1 MPKNF
6 TTFIGSFSG
15 HFVSHPSSIF
25 FSSQQCRLR
34 QPNEVLESSEWD
46 LVCEAGARW
55 LRVFTGSRWVDSYL
69 SQLPVDPES
78 EEVDNPVQETTSH
91 CPRAIARRFEASLAT
106 KMKNHFDFW
115 TQNAQEEAAALAHK
129 CAAYRMGYVW
139 AHLSSG
145 ISETAARPCQ
155 YKKRCLYGQ

>member
-15 HFVSHPSSIF
+15 HFVSHPSSIT

-55 LRVFTGSRWVDSYL
+55 LRVFTGSRWVDSF
-69 SQLPVDPES
+69 S
-78 EEVDNPVQETTSH
+78 TS
-91 CPRAIARRFEASLAT
+91 RWSRVRRSRQPSSG
-106 KMKNHFDFW
+106 NN
-115 TQNAQEEAAALAHK
+115 QS
-129 CAAYRMGYVW
+129 
-139 AHLSSG
+139 LSSG
-145 ISETAARPCQ
+145 HSPPLRGKLSHQNEESFWLLNS
-155 YKKRCLYGQ
+155 KRSRRSSSTSTQMCCLSHGVCLSTSKLRYLRNSG